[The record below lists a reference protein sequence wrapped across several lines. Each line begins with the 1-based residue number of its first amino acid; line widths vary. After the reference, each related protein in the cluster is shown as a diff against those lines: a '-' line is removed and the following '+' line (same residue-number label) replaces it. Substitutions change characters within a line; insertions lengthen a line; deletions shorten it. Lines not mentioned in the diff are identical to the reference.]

1 MPREYTHM
9 KVNKEQIVQM
19 RESGKTYR
27 EIAENFGFKDKENVR
42 EFFRRERR
50 KRQKEP
56 KPRGRKPAVS
66 LQECKY
72 EIKRLRME
80 NELLRDFLKETERG

>member
-1 MPREYTHM
+1 MAREYTHILM
-9 KVNKEQIVQM
+9 HKTQIIEM

-27 EIAENFGFKDKENVR
+27 EIAEYFGFKDKYVLK
-42 EFFRRERR
+42 EFFKRERR
-50 KRQKEP
+50 KMLAPP
-56 KPRGRKPAVS
+56 KQRGRKSAET